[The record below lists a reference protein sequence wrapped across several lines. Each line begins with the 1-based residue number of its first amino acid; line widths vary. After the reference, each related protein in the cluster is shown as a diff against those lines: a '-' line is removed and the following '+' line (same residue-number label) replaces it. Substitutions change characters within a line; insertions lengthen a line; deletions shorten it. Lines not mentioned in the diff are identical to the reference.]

1 MGFHKRIIN
10 FEVTEGYLNKDNLKL
25 LYSSEAL
32 IFMDKMSSKVFE
44 LYEEGKSSQ
53 EIKKIIY
60 EDNQG
65 NQKNERG

>member
-10 FEVTEGYLNKDNLKL
+10 FEITESYLNKDNLSL

-53 EIKKIIY
+53 EIKNIIY

-65 NQKNERG
+65 NQKN

>member
-10 FEVTEGYLNKDNLKL
+10 FETTEGYLNKDNLKV

-32 IFMDKMSSKVFE
+32 IFTDELSSRVFE
-44 LYEEGKSSQ
+44 LYEEGKTAQ
-53 EIKKIIY
+53 QIKTIIY

-65 NQKNERG
+65 N